1 MCVCLGVGEDPKKF
15 ESCLCIISPS
25 IPSDVVISA
34 QALIYV
40 YVNLARGGAMHAV
53 KIEKQ

>member
-15 ESCLCIISPS
+15 ESCLCI
-25 IPSDVVISA
+25 PSDVVISA
-34 QALIYV
+34 QGLIYV
-40 YVNLARGGAMHAV
+40 YDNLASGGAMHAV